1 MYTGMVQIKIYG
13 PDLDTNSLT
22 MIRNGTP
29 FNERTVKPVLDG
41 HLQKEK
47 KMVFKTTYHLMQV
60 KSIAECSKGSILQYL
75 RPSLSDHLSL
85 KPLFCLF
92 LSGRFKQ
99 VLLYANPS
107 NQLLMSIPK
116 DVSNAYKFV
125 LTFT

>member
-1 MYTGMVQIKIYG
+1 MKCTI
-13 PDLDTNSLT
+13 T
-22 MIRNGTP
+22 GTP
-29 FNERTVKPVLDG
+29 FSERTVKPVLNG
-41 HLQKEK
+41 HSQKDRK
-47 KMVFKTTYHLMQV
+47 LVFKTNYHLMQV
-60 KSIAECSKGSILQYL
+60 KSIAECSKRSIQQYL
-75 RPSLSDHLSL
+75 RPSFSDHLFL

>member
-1 MYTGMVQIKIYG
+1 MKCTI
-13 PDLDTNSLT
+13 T
-22 MIRNGTP
+22 GTP
-29 FNERTVKPVLDG
+29 FNERTVKHVLNG
-41 HLQKEK
+41 HSQKDK
-47 KMVFKTTYHLMQV
+47 NGFQDKLSLNAGQKYCRM
-60 KSIAECSKGSILQYL
+60 LQYL
-75 RPSLSDHLSL
+75 RPSFSDHLSL